1 MKRTGLVVLLWGLL
15 ILLLGIVALLF
26 NFGVF
31 VAYQQLIVYV
41 LAGVLA
47 GVGVVSII
55 VALSGSDRWMFFIPG
70 FALSALGSVVYLST
84 LQSVPARSL
93 GALFLGGVAAGFF
106 VIFLMN
112 RQERW
117 WALLQGC
124 IIVVIALVAFGFG
137 VLPDALLG
145 AVLFG
150 GLGLSFFLVWL
161 LGGNRRRLS
170 WAALMAAVLFA
181 AAFALAGTP
190 PVTGPNS
197 IIVKLW
203 PVLFIIAGTLA
214 VGYVITGRAAP
225 PPLPQASSLVP
236 VEDVDVRSLATT
248 DTAHIT
254 RPGATAGQS
263 ASSQPSQAIPMPPPP
278 PSSPVSE
285 VLPPDM
291 QTFDPNN
298 PGATLDTLLDASQ
311 KTVAG

>member
-1 MKRTGLVVLLWGLL
+1 MNRTGLVVLLWGLL

-31 VAYQQLIVYV
+31 VAYEQLIVYV

-47 GVGVVSII
+47 GVGVISII

-70 FALSALGSVVYLST
+70 FALTALGSVVYLST
-84 LQSVPARSL
+84 LQTVPARSL

-137 VLPDALLG
+137 MLPDALLG

-181 AAFALAGTP
+181 ASFALAGT
-190 PVTGPNS
+190 VTGPNS
-197 IIVKLW
+197 VIVKLW
-203 PVLFIIAGTLA
+203 PVLFIVAGTLA
-214 VGYVITGRAAP
+214 VGWVITGRGAS
-225 PPLPQASSLVP
+225 PPLPQAASLVP
-236 VEDVDVRSLATT
+236 VEDVDVRPLATT

-254 RPGATAGQS
+254 RPAATAGQT

-278 PSSPVSE
+278 SPSPVSE
-285 VLPPDM
+285 VLPSDQPS
-291 QTFDPNN
+291 FDPNN
-298 PGATLDTLLDASQ
+298 PSATLDTLLDASQ
-311 KTVAG
+311 KKPF

>member
-1 MKRTGLVVLLWGLL
+1 MNRSGLVVLLWGLL
-15 ILLLGIVALLF
+15 ILLLGVVALLF

-31 VAYQQLIVYV
+31 IAYQQLIVYV
-41 LAGVLA
+41 LAGVLV
-47 GVGVVSII
+47 GVGVLSII

-70 FALSALGSVVYLST
+70 FALSALGSVVYLSS
-84 LQSVPARSL
+84 LQNVPARSL

-117 WALLQGC
+117 WALLQGS

-145 AVLFG
+145 AALFG

-181 AAFALAGTP
+181 AAFALAGT
-190 PVTGPNS
+190 VTGPNS
-197 IIVKLW
+197 VIVKLW
-203 PVLFIIAGTLA
+203 PALFIIAGALA

-225 PPLPQASSLVP
+225 PPLPQAASLVP
-236 VEDVDVRSLATT
+236 VEDVDARPLTTT

-263 ASSQPSQAIPMPPPP
+263 ASGQSYQTIPMPPPQT
-278 PSSPVSE
+278 SPVSE
-285 VLPPDM
+285 VLSPDL

-311 KTVAG
+311 KTPT